1 MKRLERFV
9 VSVFFLAAW
18 YAMINMK
25 IDALMLAYSGW
36 QLGTGGPLDLENSNK

>member
-1 MKRLERFV
+1 MDFGAFFSRFV

-25 IDALMLAYSGW
+25 IDALMLAYSGR
-36 QLGTGGPLDLENSNK
+36 LGKKWHLAGDLA